1 MLEKPP
7 KWTEDEWA
15 TIALHLASPMAAFF
29 PHPSR
34 IKAALKGLGE
44 QVDHRAAYETY
55 LDFRPREWP
64 ALPDYES
71 VLRFKDE

>member
-1 MLEKPP
+1 
-7 KWTEDEWA
+7 
-15 TIALHLASPMAAFF
+15 MAAFF

-44 QVDHRAAYETY
+44 QVDHRAAYEAY
-55 LDFRPREWP
+55 LDFRPKEWP
-64 ALPDYES
+64 TLPDYDS